1 VNRLGVYKKRL
12 KRVNMKK
19 ESLIK
24 IGVSSITV
32 IVLFILVFSSPAQ
45 AFLIGLTTTDSIVSK
60 GNIINFIAS
69 LKIDSDEF
77 VNVDYVN
84 LKINNSNSTADCKF
98 LLNGTIVN
106 GCSGITITPFTSSA
120 EYGYGY
126 GYIYGYETGYGYDN
140 SNYSYVD
147 DSNYGYEAGY
157 GYNPSYGY
165 GYGWNNGILKYNIT
179 LDTTN
184 YAVGTYQTFL
194 EVKTSDKITVQ
205 NGTTITITPFSPSSK
220 ECSLRAT
227 SGTVIVEDKVFS
239 TNSLNFHVSTKNA
252 QRGGGSISSQT
263 GRDRFT
269 YSFKIKE
276 DLLEDKD
283 KLVVLVSGKYR
294 VGRANDSIETAILT
308 LDKKTKKVSIIG
320 PKINAQNLDVSFMM
334 GCGSPKTISTHENE

>member
-1 VNRLGVYKKRL
+1 MNRLGVYKKRL

-24 IGVSSITV
+24 IGISSITV

-60 GNIINFIAS
+60 GDIINFIAS

-84 LKINNSNSTADCKF
+84 LKINNSNSTSDCKF
-98 LLNGTIVN
+98 LLNGTIFS
-106 GCSGITITPFTSSA
+106 GCEWITITPFASSA
-120 EYGYGY
+120 DYGYGY
-126 GYIYGYETGYGYDN
+126 GYIYGYEVGYGYA
-140 SNYSYVD
+140 D

-157 GYNPSYGY
+157 GYNPRYGY
-165 GYGWNNGILKYNIT
+165 GYGWNDGTLKYNIT

-194 EVKTSDKITVQ
+194 EIKTSDKITVQ
-205 NGTTITITPFSPSSK
+205 NGTTITITLPPESNYSK

-276 DLLEDKD
+276 DLFEDKD

-294 VGRANDSIETAILT
+294 VGRTNDSVETSILT

-334 GCGSPKTISTHENE
+334 GCGSSKTI